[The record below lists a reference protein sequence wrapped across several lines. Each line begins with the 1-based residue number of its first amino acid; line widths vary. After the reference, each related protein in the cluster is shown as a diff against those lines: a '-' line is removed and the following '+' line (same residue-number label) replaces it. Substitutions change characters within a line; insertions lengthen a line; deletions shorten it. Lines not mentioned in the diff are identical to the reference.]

1 MTTCSKIFSGDLP
14 ELINEIIQY
23 FRNDFSTLYSCI
35 LINRIW
41 CRLTI
46 PILWENPFSIPTK
59 NYQFIEM
66 YLNEEDKKK
75 LYEYGINIKIPI
87 NNNNPNN
94 NNNNNNKTLFN
105 YPNFIKILNLREIQL
120 SIEQWISINC
130 NKKYYT
136 ESVKLIYKSLFKSFI
151 DNKANLNTFKV
162 SDIKYFNDSVEIIL
176 ENPNFI
182 NEIKNLKLITNQY
195 FKFLTVLSNNCKSI
209 STLYLEFNEIHDIST
224 IEKPLLNIIKT
235 QKKLEKISF
244 VQRNYL
250 FKQNK
255 FHLHNSLL
263 TLKNSNCSNTLK
275 TIIFYNIDF
284 KNINILKEVF
294 EQLNVL
300 ESIHILYCFSLN
312 NEFIQQI
319 ISINNKPFKL
329 KSLFLSSRSFQIE
342 SFQLLLQKFGDYLE
356 NIGFGFFTNDE
367 LKQQL
372 LELIIKYCTN
382 IKFFELLGFNEQ
394 CIFLSF
400 DIIEIIG
407 ENLNYLSIDNEMIK
421 LSSIV
426 LRELGQILPNKLEY
440 LKLCLKINPSDFEL
454 FLKKSQ
460 NTFIKK
466 LLIRDY
472 TTIGSEDILPYI
484 EKYIMKK
491 KRVKYLA
498 FKDDFIGRD
507 LFESKNKVKKFE
519 LYGIKVESY
528 YSPNIYVTFIAEMYC
543 F

>member
-1 MTTCSKIFSGDLP
+1 MTCSKIFSGDLP
-14 ELINEIIQY
+14 ELINEIIHY
-23 FRNDFSTLYSCI
+23 FKNDFSTLYSCI
-35 LINRIW
+35 LINRTW

-46 PILWENPFSIPTK
+46 PLLWENPFSNPNK
-59 NYQFIEM
+59 NYQFIEI

-75 LYEYGINIKIPI
+75 LNEYGINIKIPL
-87 NNNNPNN
+87 
-94 NNNNNNKTLFN
+94 NNNKTTLFN
-105 YPNFIKILNLREIQL
+105 YPNFIKSLNLREIQL
-120 SIEQWISINC
+120 CIEKWISINSN
-130 NKKYYT
+130 NKKYFT
-136 ESVKLIYKSLFKSFI
+136 ESMKLIYKSLFKIFI
-151 DNKANLNTFKV
+151 NNKANLNTFKV
-162 SDIKYFNDSVEIIL
+162 SDIKYFNDSNIIEL
-176 ENPNFI
+176 ILQNPNFI
-182 NEIKNLKLITNQY
+182 NDIKNLKLITNQY
-195 FKFLTVLSNNCKSI
+195 FKFLTILSNNCKSI
-209 STLYLEFNEIHDIST
+209 STLYLEFNEIHDIIP
-224 IEKPLLNIIKT
+224 IEKSIINIIES
-235 QKKLEKISF
+235 QKNLENISF
-244 VQRNYL
+244 VQKTFL

-263 TLKNSNCSNTLK
+263 SLKNSNCSNTLK

-284 KNINILKEVF
+284 KNINIIKEVF

-300 ESIHILYCFSLN
+300 ESIHLLYCLSLN
-312 NEFIQQI
+312 NDFIQQI
-319 ISINNKPFKL
+319 ISINKPFKL
-329 KSLFLSSRSFQIE
+329 KSLFLSSRFFQIE
-342 SFQLLLQKFGDYLE
+342 SFQSLLQKSGYYLE
-356 NIGFGFFTNDE
+356 NVGFGFFTNE

-372 LELIIKYCTN
+372 LELIIKYCTKV
-382 IKFFELLGFNEQ
+382 KFLELLGFNDQ
-394 CIFLSF
+394 CIFLTF
-400 DIIEIIG
+400 DIIDNIG
-407 ENLNYLSIDNEMIK
+407 ENLNYLSIDNEIIK

-507 LFESKNKVKKFE
+507 LYESKNKVKKFE

-528 YSPNIYVTFIAEMYC
+528 HSPNIYVTFIAEMYS

>member
-1 MTTCSKIFSGDLP
+1 MTCSKIFSGDLP

-46 PILWENPFSIPTK
+46 PLLWENPFSNPTK
-59 NYQFIEM
+59 NYQIIEI
-66 YLNEEDKKK
+66 YLNEQDKKK
-75 LYEYGINIKIPI
+75 LNEYGMNIKIPSS
-87 NNNNPNN
+87 NN
-94 NNNNNNKTLFN
+94 NNNNTLFN
-105 YPNFIKILNLREIQL
+105 YPKFIKIINLREIQRC
-120 SIEQWISINC
+120 IEQWILMNC
-130 NKKYYT
+130 DTKKHYT
-136 ESVKLIYKSLFKSFI
+136 ETIIKIIYKSIFQSFI
-151 DNKANLNTFKV
+151 NNKANLNTFKI
-162 SDIKYFNDSVEIIL
+162 SDIKYFNESNSEEIIL
-176 ENPNFI
+176 QNPNFI
-182 NEIKNLKLITNQY
+182 NDIKNLKLNTNQY
-195 FKFLTVLSNNCKSI
+195 FKFLTVLTNNCKTI
-209 STLYLEFNEIHDIST
+209 SSLYLEFNEIHDIIA
-224 IEKPLLNIIKT
+224 IEKYLLQLIKL
-235 QKKLEKISF
+235 QKNLEKISF
-244 VQRNYL
+244 VQKNYL

-300 ESIHILYCFSLN
+300 ESIHILYCLSLN
-312 NEFIQQI
+312 TDFIQQI
-319 ISINNKPFKL
+319 INLNKPFKL

-342 SFQLLLQKFGDYLE
+342 SFQSLLQKSDNYLE
-356 NIGFGFFTNDE
+356 NIGFGFFTNNE

-372 LELIIKYCTN
+372 LELIIKYCTK

-394 CIFLSF
+394 SILLTF
-400 DIIEIIG
+400 DIIDNIG

-528 YSPNIYVTFIAEMYC
+528 HNPNIYVTFIAEMYC

>member
-263 TLKNSNCSNTLK
+263 TLKNSNC
-275 TIIFYNIDF
+275 
-284 KNINILKEVF
+284 
-294 EQLNVL
+294 
-300 ESIHILYCFSLN
+300 
-312 NEFIQQI
+312 
-319 ISINNKPFKL
+319 
-329 KSLFLSSRSFQIE
+329 
-342 SFQLLLQKFGDYLE
+342 
-356 NIGFGFFTNDE
+356 
-367 LKQQL
+367 
-372 LELIIKYCTN
+372 
-382 IKFFELLGFNEQ
+382 FNEQ